1 MKAPG
6 LAAALLLTTGCS
18 VDVDDSSVPSVGDIE
33 RLEAV
38 LSQHPCVGDVNRWER
53 SYRFSRKTGLISDYA
68 FNPDFDVIEFHLR
81 RAGTILIRPRMNVL
95 TPTPGGD
102 WPDSSPIR
110 SVDGRF
116 TLGSGK
122 LTVARCDPLPRT

>member
-1 MKAPG
+1 MKAPAF
-6 LAAALLLTTGCS
+6 AAALLLSTACS
-18 VDVDDSSVPSVGDIE
+18 VQVDDSSIPSGDDIA
-33 RLEAV
+33 RLEAA
-38 LSQHPCVGDVNRWER
+38 LARHPCVGDLERWER
-53 SYRFSRKTGLISDYA
+53 SYRFSRKTGLISDYT

-81 RAGTILIRPRMNVL
+81 RAGTILIRPGVNVM

-116 TLGSGK
+116 TLGSGE
-122 LTVARCDPLPRT
+122 LAVSRCDPAPRT